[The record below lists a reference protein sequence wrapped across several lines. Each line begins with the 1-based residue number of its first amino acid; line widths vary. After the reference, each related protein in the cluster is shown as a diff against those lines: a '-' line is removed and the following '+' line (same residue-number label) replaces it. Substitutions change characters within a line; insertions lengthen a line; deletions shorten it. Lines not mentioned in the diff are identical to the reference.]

1 MTVSAVSLASLS
13 QSWSSAKINTA
24 TTSPSAASGTDG
36 MAAASNVSLQAVSAA
51 LDLTYSFPQQRYAW
65 ASSSADDISEV
76 MRGNLRAGPSNGGIA
91 ALLKGLGSSLLGRF
105 ASTQTAYSQV
115 GTNYISGGKGGVSA
129 ADAVLKAQY
138 AENTISLTLTTTSN
152 KQVTV
157 AIAFDQTHQDVSN
170 SLSVEISSTATLT
183 QEESAAIAG
192 LATGFETALQG
203 IGRNSTTTQQTT
215 LSTIDVSGLMDFDPA
230 VLASVDLKVSEAA
243 RYVGLKSLDFH
254 ADSSSRRFAM
264 KGIDGDVSVKV
275 DLSQPLAIGSKAQQQ
290 ASIDRYLK
298 QFDAANARAQ
308 GEAVLVGQFKS
319 IFSQL
324 HSSYPTPSSSAKPLP
339 TAFNAAREQLLS
351 GLADFRASMSGEFS
365 NGLSGKLTK
374 SGKLDYMVSQKTTVI
389 SGNTRIRAAQS
400 ESFALNATILKSRND
415 TTLDVG
421 LGNYDVFTI
430 SDSSRFATSFSI
442 NVRDDYVETAS
453 LKRIVAQLMH
463 YEKIVNYKV
472 ADTKESAKSLSDEK
486 DLLAPEAQGVDWH
499 NLGSGFA

>member
-1 MTVSAVSLASLS
+1 MSIAAVSLASLS
-13 QSWSSAKINTA
+13 QSLSSATINTA
-24 TTSPSAASGTDG
+24 TTSPSAASSTDG
-36 MAAASNVSLQAVSAA
+36 TVAASNVSLQATSAA
-51 LDLTYSFPQQRYAW
+51 VDPTYSFPQMRYSW
-65 ASSSADDISEV
+65 ASSANDDISEV
-76 MRGNLRAGPSNGGIA
+76 MRGNLRASAGNGGIS

-105 ASTQTAYSQV
+105 SSTQTAYSQV
-115 GTNYISGGKGGVSA
+115 GTNYISGGTAGVSA
-129 ADAVLKAQY
+129 ADAVWKAQY

-157 AIAFDQTHQDVSN
+157 AIAFDQTHQEVNN
-170 SLSVEISSTATLT
+170 SLSVQISSTATLT
-183 QEESAAIAG
+183 QEESAAIAA

-203 IGRNSTTTQQTT
+203 IGRNSTTSQQTT

-290 ASIDRYLK
+290 ASIERYLK

-308 GEAVLVGQFKS
+308 GEAQLVGQFKS

-324 HSSYPTPSSSAKPLP
+324 HSSYPTPSGTAKPLP
-339 TAFNAAREQLLS
+339 SAFTAAREQWLS
-351 GLADFRASMSGEFS
+351 GLADFQASMSGEFS

-374 SGKLDYMVSQKTTVI
+374 SGELDYLVSQKTTVI

-400 ESFALNATILKSRND
+400 ESAALTATIMKSRNNA
-415 TTLDVG
+415 TLDIG
-421 LGNYDVFTI
+421 LGNYDVFKI
-430 SDSSRFATSFSI
+430 SDSSSFSSGFSI
-442 NVRDDYVETAS
+442 NVRDDYVETAT
-453 LKRIVAQLMH
+453 LKRIVSQLMH
-463 YEKIVNYKV
+463 YEKIVNYK
-472 ADTKESAKSLSDEK
+472 AEDTRETAKSLSDEK
-486 DLLAPEAQGVDWH
+486 DLLAPETQGIDWRQ
-499 NLGSGFA
+499 LGSGFA